1 MTVILETL
9 MKTGLRERIL
19 DVKCDPDRDSL
30 VIWLRSHINKKQS
43 SRRSNLLLFTLRLSR
58 YTAEFQQSNHWVTQ
72 YKVKLTSSIKLV
84 FIFNG
89 LVKNLTNVFVVTIS
103 MTKLRI
109 MSFSR
114 QEIVFFYICIIYK
127 CDLFYSKTSSKTLL
141 FATMQNSTFRWK
153 HFTDIED

>member
-1 MTVILETL
+1 MSSFSWWSFMTVILETL
-9 MKTGLRERIL
+9 MKTGLREPIL

-30 VIWLRSHINKKQS
+30 VIWSRSHINKKQS

-127 CDLFYSKTSSKTLL
+127 CDLFL